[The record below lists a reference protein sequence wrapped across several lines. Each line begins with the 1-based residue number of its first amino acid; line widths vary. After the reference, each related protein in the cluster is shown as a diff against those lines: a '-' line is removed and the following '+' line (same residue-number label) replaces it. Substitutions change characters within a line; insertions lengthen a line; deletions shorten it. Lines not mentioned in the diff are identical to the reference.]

1 MLAKNR
7 AKRLL
12 DVIDRRGSER
22 SCRRQLFVGVTD
34 GKSLLVVF
42 DDLGQGITR
51 VGPRTKTRHVHG
63 EDITIRFAFDHPL
76 GQGEPHTAALAE
88 TRHHAAGGPVIA
100 QTRNRT
106 DERVTVRGEG
116 KGTVNDGLDP
126 CRFQYRKTLVSE
138 RDRVA
143 DLVEVIRQQFM
154 TKIPGRTINCP
165 GLAGLLVKPDTKAPA
180 LLAKVTLAAGIHDVR
195 VLRVTLIDLC
205 NIIGDDI
212 LMFHG
217 MQRQIDPRH
226 GTDFSCPKTPG
237 IDDMLRDEHA
247 LIGHDFP
254 TAIAS
259 GRGLLNHRVKFDL
272 CTTQTRRFGIGVR
285 GTGRI
290 KVAIKRII

>member
-1 MLAKNR
+1 M
-7 AKRLL
+7 L

-22 SCRRQLFVGVTD
+22 SCRRQLLVGVTD

-42 DDLGQGITR
+42 DDLGQGVARI
-51 VGPRTKTRHVHG
+51 GPRTKTRHVHG
-63 EDITIRFAFDHPL
+63 EDITIRFAFHHPL
-76 GQGEPHTAALAE
+76 GQGESHTAALAE
-88 TRHHAAGGPVIA
+88 TCHHATGRPVIA
-100 QTRNRT
+100 QAGNRT
-106 DERVTVRGEG
+106 DERVTVRRKG
-116 KGTVNDGLDP
+116 KGTVDDGLDP
-126 CRFQYRKTLVSE
+126 CRFQYRKTLVGE

-143 DLVEVIRQQFM
+143 DLVEVIWQQFM

-165 GLAGLLVKPDTKAPA
+165 GPAGLLVKPDTKAPA
-180 LLAKVTLAAGIHDVR
+180 FLAKVTLPAGIHDVR
-195 VLRVTLIDLC
+195 VLRVTLVNLG
-205 NIIGDDI
+205 NIIGDHI

-226 GTDFSCPKTPG
+226 GTDFSRPKTPG

-259 GRGLLNHRVKFDL
+259 GRGLLNHRVEFDL
-272 CTTQTRRFGIGVR
+272 RTIQTRRFGIGVR
-285 GTGRI
+285 GAGRI